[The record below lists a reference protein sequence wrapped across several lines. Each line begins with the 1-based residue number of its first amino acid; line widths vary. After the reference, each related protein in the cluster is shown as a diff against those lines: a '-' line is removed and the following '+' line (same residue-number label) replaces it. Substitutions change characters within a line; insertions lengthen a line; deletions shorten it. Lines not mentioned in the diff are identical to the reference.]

1 MKNLV
6 KGLIFVG
13 VLGLGILIGANINKV
28 EKVEVS
34 RILTQSEDGIYIEQ
48 GEQYIELS
56 DGSWIIYGNGNY
68 IFQPVDL
75 GDWDY
80 QVENEQ
86 QLENLVKTYIS
97 IKNTGK
103 Y

>member
-1 MKNLV
+1 MKNFV
-6 KGLIFVG
+6 KGLILVG
-13 VLGLGILIGANINKV
+13 VLGLGVLIGANTNKV

-34 RILTQSEDGIYIEQ
+34 RILTQSEDGVYIDQ

-80 QVENEQ
+80 QVENEE

-97 IKNTGK
+97 IKNTEK

>member
-6 KGLIFVG
+6 KGLILVG
-13 VLGLGILIGANINKV
+13 ALGLGILIGANINKV